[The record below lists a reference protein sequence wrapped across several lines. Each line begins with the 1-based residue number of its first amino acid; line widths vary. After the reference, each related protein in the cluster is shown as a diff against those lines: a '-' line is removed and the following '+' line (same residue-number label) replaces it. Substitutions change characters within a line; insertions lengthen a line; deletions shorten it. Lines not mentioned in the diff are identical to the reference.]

1 MLIAK
6 IVYAGWFAPEDAI
19 KILQADISMQSI
31 VFDRFKD
38 EDTFGA
44 QVAIFDVEHFTAEQY
59 AFVKRWRAS
68 PSGFGRPIIFIV
80 DDKTRARLISEGMSH
95 EANLIRRP
103 LDAENLTS
111 LVRQLSL
118 RRLGPP
124 PQEKAKARTEH
135 YIMFPKQAKAL
146 RAGNQLL
153 DNVFGTAL
161 TGNRLDA
168 DEIARDST
176 AIIDTLGQTGVV
188 SWVDAVRAHH
198 DLTYQHCL
206 LVTGT
211 LLAVGHH
218 LKMNKAD
225 LQRLAVG
232 GLLHDLGKA
241 DVPTEILDKPSALTP
256 EEQVIVRRHPVT
268 GVERLA
274 MIRNAPAELVAFVR
288 DHHEYLDGSGYPNGL
303 KAEQISDPV
312 RLLTIVDIFA
322 ALIEFRAYRSP
333 MTGLDA
339 IRILDGMAGRI
350 DMEILATVKPIL
362 SKVG

>member
-6 IVYAGWFAPEDAI
+6 LVYAGRTAPEDATR
-19 KILQADISMQSI
+19 ILQPVISMQSI

-44 QVAIFDVEHFTAEQY
+44 QVAIFDVENFTAEQY
-59 AFVKRWRAS
+59 AFVKHWQAS
-68 PSGFGRPIIFIV
+68 PVGFGRPVIFIV
-80 DDKTRARLISEGMSH
+80 DDTTRSRIISEGMSRD
-95 EANLIRRP
+95 ANLIRRP
-103 LDAENLTS
+103 LDADNLIS

-146 RAGNQLL
+146 RAGNFLL
-153 DNVFGTAL
+153 DNVFGAVL
-161 TGNRLDA
+161 TGGGLDA
-168 DEIARDST
+168 VEIARDST
-176 AIIDTLGQTGVV
+176 AIIDTLGQTGLV
-188 SWVDAVRAHH
+188 SWVDAVRSHH
-198 DLTYQHCL
+198 DMTYQHCL

-256 EEQVIVRRHPVT
+256 EEQTIMRRHPVT

-274 MIRNAPAELVAFVR
+274 LIRNAPSELVAFVR

-303 KAEQISDPV
+303 TAKHISDPV

-322 ALIEFRAYRSP
+322 ALIENRAYRPP
-333 MTGLDA
+333 MPGEEA
-339 IRILDGMAGRI
+339 IRIIEGMTGRI
-350 DMEILATVKPIL
+350 DMAILAKVKPVL